1 MRQMREVCEACRH
14 VKGKKIKER
23 VRGRWETDD
32 GDGERESRKKSIRE
46 RSLKV
51 VVRADKCQES
61 TVDIRGTCCLP
72 CLPV

>member
-32 GDGERESRKKSIRE
+32 GDGERERVGKRALERE
-46 RSLKV
+46 V
-51 VVRADKCQES
+51 
-61 TVDIRGTCCLP
+61 
-72 CLPV
+72 